1 MFTNKWII
9 FKRSISFNLSIPF
22 GSILVTVWLDDIKIF
37 IIDNSYS
44 DKNSSLFSYSK
55 LEFFANKGKSV
66 LMPLIKIKKLD
77 GKYETLI
84 PDDERGCKG
93 IPNSS
98 SNNNYNEYDEYNN
111 YVGFQKEKKEI
122 VL

>member
-1 MFTNKWII
+1 M
-9 FKRSISFNLSIPF
+9 SFNLSFPF

-77 GKYETLI
+77 GKNANVI
-84 PDDERGCKG
+84 PSLPIDDIFDKKG
-93 IPNSS
+93 KKL
-98 SNNNYNEYDEYNN
+98 YN
-111 YVGFQKEKKEI
+111 F
-122 VL
+122 